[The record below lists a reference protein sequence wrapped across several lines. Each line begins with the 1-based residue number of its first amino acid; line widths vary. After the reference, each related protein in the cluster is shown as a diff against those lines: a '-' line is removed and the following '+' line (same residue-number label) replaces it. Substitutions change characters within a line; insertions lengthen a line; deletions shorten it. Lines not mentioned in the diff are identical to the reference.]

1 MTYIMIN
8 IFFIDRYIRHIL
20 KTKATRSLPKSARTA
35 LKKLGQDIAVARK
48 KRRIS
53 TVSMAER
60 AFISRGTLYKVE
72 RGDPTVSIGIYA
84 TVLSILGLAK
94 RLENAADRTV
104 DSLGLDLD
112 EYRLP
117 KKIQP
122 RRSKKSNS

>member
-1 MTYIMIN
+1 MIYTW
-8 IFFIDRYIRHIL
+8 FIDLYIRQIL

-35 LKKLGQDIAVARK
+35 LKKLGEDIAVARK

-60 AFISRGTLYKVE
+60 ALISRGTLCKVE
-72 RGDPTVSIGIYA
+72 KGDPTVSIGIYA
-84 TVLSILGLAK
+84 AVLSILGLAE

-122 RRSKKSNS
+122 RRRKKSSS